1 MNKAIYVKAFFCPI
15 GENVEVKVPTGR
27 MKKGLFGEKEE
38 MEKVIE
44 WRQTG
49 WSDSQIDGQRLN
61 EDINEAVNRL
71 NEEGYEVQSIL
82 PILSGAYN
90 FEFKYKEAH
99 NSGNL
104 AEGGGWGYGYG
115 YGYSYTEGVTIIAKK
130 MNAQVQ

>member
-1 MNKAIYVKAFFCPI
+1 MNKAVYVKAHFCPI

-44 WRQTG
+44 WKQTG

-61 EDINEAVNRL
+61 EDINDAVKRL

-82 PILSGAYN
+82 PILSGAYSYDY
-90 FEFKYKEAH
+90 KYKEMPQ
-99 NSGNL
+99 
-104 AEGGGWGYGYG
+104 GGWGYGYG

-130 MNAQVQ
+130 MNIQVQ